1 MKFVRYLEQWKKRER
16 WRLASPDVPQMFLV
30 LFCVASSLKRLFL
43 GLRTPNEREINGLR
57 SAENKKP
64 GTFRAGFKCEL
75 TGPQIYS
82 DAVFAHSVA
91 GVVPERQYIPEK
103 LSRWPGS
110 R

>member
-30 LFCVASSLKRLFL
+30 LFCAASSLKRLFL

-64 GTFRAGFKCEL
+64 GTFRAGFKCEV
-75 TGPQIYS
+75 TRPQIYP

>member
-1 MKFVRYLEQWKKRER
+1 
-16 WRLASPDVPQMFLV
+16 MFLV
-30 LFCVASSLKRLFL
+30 IFYVVSFFEEALL

-64 GTFRAGFKCEL
+64 GTFRAGFKCEV
-75 TGPQIYS
+75 TRPQIYP